1 MSHHRNGNSAKGHP
15 TAGRVIHGQ
24 AVDAAKV
31 HDHDY
36 HACERKRRY
45 ESRADAKKAASR
57 GASRKD
63 APQLYAYKCEICGGW
78 HLTHKKP
85 R

>member
-1 MSHHRNGNSAKGHP
+1 MSHRHGAGQSQGHS

-24 AVDAAKV
+24 AVDAGKV
-31 HDHDY
+31 HDHEY
-36 HACERKRRY
+36 HACARKRRY
-45 ESRADAKKAASR
+45 ESKAEAKKAASH

-78 HLTHKKP
+78 HLTHRKP